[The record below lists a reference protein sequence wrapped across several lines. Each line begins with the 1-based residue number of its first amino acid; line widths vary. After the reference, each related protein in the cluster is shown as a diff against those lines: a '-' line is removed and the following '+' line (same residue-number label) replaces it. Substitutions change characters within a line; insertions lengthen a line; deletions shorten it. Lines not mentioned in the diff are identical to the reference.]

1 MPHSTLGQGYSPVL
15 PCPPWRGTKGIQR
28 RGLQGLQGT
37 AALRHGTK
45 FLIDIWGH
53 SVTDRLG
60 SRDIAGSGKVAYKL
74 ISILFSLVLWN
85 FLF

>member
-1 MPHSTLGQGYSPVL
+1 MA
-15 PCPPWRGTKGIQR
+15 
-28 RGLQGLQGT
+28 GLS
-37 AALRHGTK
+37 HGTK

-60 SRDIAGSGKVAYKL
+60 SRDIAGNKKVACKL
-74 ISILFSLVLWN
+74 ISILFFAVLWN